1 MQGKIEVNKKFESTI
16 KGNPIELLKL
26 IQQNCLNY
34 QEHRYEMSI
43 ILDSMNSLFNVNQKE
58 HESLL
63 DYTKRFKTA
72 RDVMKSHI
80 GGPIILTK
88 YVESSKSGYNQ
99 SKPTELPEFQ
109 EKVFNQF

>member
-1 MQGKIEVNKKFESTI
+1 MLGKIEANEKFESTI

-34 QEHRYEMSI
+34 QEHQYEMSI
-43 ILDSMNSLFNVNQKE
+43 ILDLIKTLLNVRQKE
-58 HESLL
+58 HESLQ

-88 YVESSKSGYNQ
+88 YVEKMTSYDKTNQ
-99 SKPTELPEFQ
+99 
-109 EKVFNQF
+109 